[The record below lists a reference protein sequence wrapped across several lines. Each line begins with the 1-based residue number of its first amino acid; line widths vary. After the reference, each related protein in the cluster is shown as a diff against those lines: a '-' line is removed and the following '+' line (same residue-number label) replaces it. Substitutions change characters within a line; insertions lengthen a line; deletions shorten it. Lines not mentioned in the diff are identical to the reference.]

1 MKWEDKYQIKSS
13 NLGGG
18 QGDCFVVVEIET
30 GKQYFLKKL
39 KVNTSE
45 RRQRFFRETVLFKSL
60 IVSGIPKIIDTN
72 VDDFLTKEEL
82 YYCAE
87 LITGQSL
94 DKETRPVQF
103 IKIVDIFRQL
113 LTIISEI
120 HNNEIVHRDIK
131 PENII
136 IDESGKLYLVD
147 FGISVNQKDEEN
159 ITPIGQELG
168 NRFIRLPEFSAGS
181 TSKRDSRSDL
191 SLACG
196 VALYLITGKYPRVLV
211 NEKGQ
216 FPHQTDEAIKSISN
230 IKMPFIW
237 NAIFDKAFQL
247 DMSKRWTYAK
257 EIIELLNQME
267 NVDNTDKAQ
276 IEEQLKLHARKIQ
289 SSNLSELKANLVNLN
304 QNIKTVIH
312 LILKSHAEGFRTEDM
327 GWVYNLGDIENKNQ
341 IRAYPIGKKDHVVIN
356 IKTVLTGEQIIG
368 YVEINNN
375 ELEVCRIRIGATI
388 EKSTIEEINNRVT
401 VNLLPEL
408 VKLV

>member
-1 MKWEDKYQIKSS
+1 MKWEDKYQINSS

-18 QGDCFVVVEIET
+18 QGDCFVVVEIQT

-39 KVNTSE
+39 KDNTTE
-45 RRQRFFRETVLFKSL
+45 RRQRFFRETILFKSL
-60 IVSGIPKIIDTN
+60 KVSGIPKIIDTN
-72 VDDFLTKEEL
+72 VDDFKNEEEL
-82 YYCAE
+82 YYCSE

-94 DKETRPVQF
+94 DKEKKPVEF
-103 IKIVDIFRQL
+103 TKAIDIFRQL
-113 LTIISEI
+113 LEILVEI

-131 PENII
+131 PENIL
-136 IDESGKLYLVD
+136 IDERGKLFLVD
-147 FGISVNQKDEEN
+147 FGISVNQNDEEK

-196 VALYLITGKYPRVLV
+196 VVLYLFTGKYPRVLV

-247 DMSKRWTYAK
+247 DMSKRWSYAN
-257 EIIELLNQME
+257 EIIELLNQMD
-267 NVDNTDKAQ
+267 NVDNTDKVK
-276 IEEQLKLHARKIQ
+276 IEEQLKLHAKKIQ
-289 SSNLSELKANLVNLN
+289 SSNLRELKANLVILN
-304 QNIKTVIH
+304 QNIKNEIYS
-312 LILKSHAEGFRTEDM
+312 IIKAHAEGFRTEDM

-341 IRAYPIGKKDHVVIN
+341 IRVYPIGKKDHVVIN
-356 IKTVLTGEQIIG
+356 VRTTLSGEQIIG
-368 YVEINNN
+368 YVEINQN
-375 ELEVCRIRIGATI
+375 EQEACRIRIGDGLV
-388 EKSTIEEINNRVT
+388 KSEMEPLNSRVKE
-401 VNLLPEL
+401 NLLPEL

>member
-1 MKWEDKYQIKSS
+1 MKWEDKYQINSP

-18 QGDCFVVVEIET
+18 QGDCFVVIENET
-30 GKQYFLKKL
+30 SKTYFLKKL
-39 KVNTSE
+39 KGNTSE
-45 RRQRFFRETVLFKSL
+45 RRHRFFRETILFKS
-60 IVSGIPKIIDTN
+60 INVSGIPKIIDTN
-72 VDDFLTKEEL
+72 VDAFQTEDEL

-94 DKETRPVQF
+94 DKITKPVEF
-103 IKIVDIFRQL
+103 IKAVDIFRQL
-113 LTIISEI
+113 LTILVEI

-136 IDESGKLYLVD
+136 IDENGKLYLVD
-147 FGISVNQKDEEN
+147 FGISVNKKDEEN

-191 SLACG
+191 TLACG
-196 VALYLITGKYPRVLV
+196 VALYLFTGKYPRVLL

-216 FPHQTDEAIKSISN
+216 FPHQTEDSIKSISI

-237 NAIFDKAFQL
+237 NAIFDKAFQI
-247 DMSKRWTYAK
+247 DISKRWTYAK
-257 EIIELLNQME
+257 EILDLLNRMD
-267 NVDNTDKAQ
+267 NIDNTDKAQ
-276 IEEQLKLHARKIQ
+276 IEEQLKLHASKIQ
-289 SSNLSELKANLVNLN
+289 SSNLSELKANLVSLN
-304 QNIKTVIH
+304 QNIKTEIH
-312 LILKSHAEGFRTEDM
+312 SILKAHAEGFRTEDM

-341 IRAYPIGKKDHVVIN
+341 IRAYPIGKKEHVVIN
-356 IKTVLTGEQIIG
+356 IRTVLTGEQIIG

-375 ELEVCRIRIGATI
+375 ELEVYRTRIGDRI
-388 EKSTIEEINNRVT
+388 EKSAIVELNNIVT
-401 VNLLPEL
+401 LNLLPEL